1 MSFLPLSH
9 VTERTIS
16 HFGQIMGG
24 AETWFAR
31 SLATVGADLC
41 ACRPTL
47 FFAVPRVWE
56 KMRDQIV
63 QGIQGLRSPAR
74 AIANRYV
81 GDLDSPH
88 RGHLAAAEHAALDVV
103 VGRTIRRRL
112 GLDQA
117 RVLGC
122 GAAPVAPELLRWFHA
137 IGLPVAEGYGST
149 EVTFSATANRPGATR
164 IGTVGPP
171 MPGVSVRI
179 DPAGEIL
186 VRGDTTCAGYWQD
199 EDATARLFDEGGWLH
214 TGDLGHLDDD
224 GYLSVTG
231 RKDDLVITSYGQ
243 NVSPEAIE
251 MRLRMDPLVAQA
263 VVIGDGRP
271 FLTALLVLDPAT
283 AADRTAAAGA
293 RRTGRRWP
301 KIPRSCTSSAASSNG
316 STATNHTPKR
326 SAGGGCCPARSPSP
340 TVSSPRH

>member
-1 MSFLPLSH
+1 M
-9 VTERTIS
+9 
-16 HFGQIMGG
+16 
-24 AETWFAR
+24 
-31 SLATVGADLC
+31 
-41 ACRPTL
+41 
-47 FFAVPRVWE
+47 
-56 KMRDQIV
+56 
-63 QGIQGLRSPAR
+63 
-74 AIANRYV
+74 
-81 GDLDSPH
+81 
-88 RGHLAAAEHAALDVV
+88 
-103 VGRTIRRRL
+103 
-112 GLDQA
+112 
-117 RVLGC
+117 
-122 GAAPVAPELLRWFHA
+122 LRWFHA
-137 IGLPVAEGYGST
+137 IGLPVVEGYGST

-214 TGDLGHLDDD
+214 TGDLGYLDDD

-251 MRLRMDPLVAQA
+251 MRLRMDPLIAQA

-283 AADRTAAAGA
+283 AADRTAAAGGA
-293 RRTGRRWP
+293 SNGEALAEDPTLLHELGGIVERVNRDQLHAEAIRRWRVL
-301 KIPRSCTSSAASSNG
+301 PRPLTIADG
-316 STATNHTPKR
+316 ELTPTLKVR
-326 SAGGGCCPARSPSP
+326 RRAVANEYARFIDEMY
-340 TVSSPRH
+340 R